1 MINFPQP
8 DATMVELTEK
18 MGLVLHVL
26 LFLIFPLTLGGTLIG
41 TLRQTFLRREVSND
55 EYARWRHILFYLT
68 GTLATLLAFSI
79 VLGLATQSGLLLYM
93 GEPLAPFVLT
103 ALLGLLLLT
112 VNPIFTG
119 GRRRTR
125 YRTLRMWLML
135 SGLLLLAGGYIGA
148 QAWRAHPVGA
158 HFDIDALAYRVDSYG
173 AILTHPTAWMRG
185 FQFLL
190 TSALSGMVL
199 LSMLS
204 PSRPGGGR
212 IVIALLIIV
221 GCGGMDY
228 LLLQNEREE
237 RPYAA
242 YSIEGNEGYHME
254 AYRTIVD
261 RRDTARKTI
270 LDPVNFR
277 NGKQFMNLET
287 MRRSKAHYERHRD
300 TMGYAAYLNPADY
313 LPAEEELFYASR
325 IHFYALLV
333 VLLLTLINGYER
345 SRTGIGLTTGL
356 LATMTV
362 TGSLL
367 WLYFRADSPWVI
379 HEQFT
384 QVSLAQWHYYTP
396 MMYVGRV
403 LMAFYL
409 VLFLFFLIYL
419 KQQRNYT
426 QK

>member
-1 MINFPQP
+1 
-8 DATMVELTEK
+8 
-18 MGLVLHVL
+18 
-26 LFLIFPLTLGGTLIG
+26 
-41 TLRQTFLRREVSND
+41 
-55 EYARWRHILFYLT
+55 
-68 GTLATLLAFSI
+68 
-79 VLGLATQSGLLLYM
+79 
-93 GEPLAPFVLT
+93 
-103 ALLGLLLLT
+103 
-112 VNPIFTG
+112 
-119 GRRRTR
+119 
-125 YRTLRMWLML
+125 
-135 SGLLLLAGGYIGA
+135 
-148 QAWRAHPVGA
+148 
-158 HFDIDALAYRVDSYG
+158 
-173 AILTHPTAWMRG
+173 
-185 FQFLL
+185 
-190 TSALSGMVL
+190 
-199 LSMLS
+199 
-204 PSRPGGGR
+204 
-212 IVIALLIIV
+212 
-221 GCGGMDY
+221 
-228 LLLQNEREE
+228 
-237 RPYAA
+237 
-242 YSIEGNEGYHME
+242 ME